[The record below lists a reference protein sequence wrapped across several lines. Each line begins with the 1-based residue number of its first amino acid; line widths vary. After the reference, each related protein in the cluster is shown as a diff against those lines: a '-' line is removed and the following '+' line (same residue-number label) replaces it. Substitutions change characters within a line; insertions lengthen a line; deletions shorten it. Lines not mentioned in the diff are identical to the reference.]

1 MRRSEP
7 AAAASTLPA
16 PPQTREE
23 RAAEAQ
29 RDAQRDAL
37 EFSRL
42 QSAAYNATGEER
54 QAAQKAFD
62 AFRAR
67 VAEKYGTAGEKE
79 SQTRRK
85 SKSRRMGL

>member
-1 MRRSEP
+1 MPAPEGRRS
-7 AAAASTLPA
+7 LPA
-16 PPQTREE
+16 RSAPPKPRSAPPKPNGTPSNSPG
-23 RAAEAQ
+23 
-29 RDAQRDAL
+29 
-37 EFSRL
+37 FSRPR
-42 QSAAYNATGEER
+42 YNATGEER

-67 VAEKYGTAGEKE
+67 VADKYGTAGEKE